1 MFSFFVSKQKNKC
14 VCCNSSKKDC
24 KHFVCHCSRFC
35 HLVSLRLA
43 ACPLHLIEAYPI
55 RISRAMFDEI
65 LSFLPLASSY
75 QMRSINRAT
84 CRTIEY
90 MDEFV
95 NKYSEALL
103 RLNKAPS
110 PMIEIEEDLDH
121 LDLEAEAVLQKEQAA
136 EEERRA
142 RARSRSRKRQEK
154 KHDEFPR
161 RRNGRY
167 KSFSE
172 SSYS

>member
-1 MFSFFVSKQKNKC
+1 
-14 VCCNSSKKDC
+14 
-24 KHFVCHCSRFC
+24 
-35 HLVSLRLA
+35 
-43 ACPLHLIEAYPI
+43 
-55 RISRAMFDEI
+55 MFDGI
-65 LSFLPLASSY
+65 LSFLPLASLY

-103 RLNKAPS
+103 LLNKAPS
-110 PMIEIEEDLDH
+110 PMLDIEEDLD
-121 LDLEAEAVLQKEQAA
+121 LEGEAVLQKEQAA

-142 RARSRSRKRQEK
+142 RARSRSRKRQQK
-154 KHDEFPR
+154 KRDSIHR
-161 RRNGRY
+161 RQDGRY
-167 KSFSE
+167 QSFSD

>member
-65 LSFLPLASSY
+65 LSFLPLASLY

-103 RLNKAPS
+103 LLNKAPS
-110 PMIEIEEDLDH
+110 PMIEIEED

-154 KHDEFPR
+154 KHDEFLR

>member
-1 MFSFFVSKQKNKC
+1 MKISLF
-14 VCCNSSKKDC
+14 
-24 KHFVCHCSRFC
+24 
-35 HLVSLRLA
+35 LSLRRKIHVFVATVQRRIACTSA
-43 ACPLHLIEAYPI
+43 AIAAVFAIWFLCVWRLGPLHLIEAYPI
-55 RISRAMFDEI
+55 RISRAMCDEI
-65 LSFLPLASSY
+65 LSFLPLTSLY

-103 RLNKAPS
+103 LLNKAPS
-110 PMIEIEEDLDH
+110 PMIEIEED

-154 KHDEFPR
+154 KP
-161 RRNGRY
+161 
-167 KSFSE
+167 
-172 SSYS
+172 